1 VVRRFTLASIEAV
14 KKGLEK
20 VKLQFEDDEVQNA
33 CKGLNKRVQFIY
45 PDINFSYILKITDGK
60 ITEDKKSVFKKPD
73 VILSMTSDT
82 FLSIQNKEITG
93 RTALAQGKIKM
104 TGLASDL
111 MLLEKCLG

>member
-1 VVRRFTLASIEAV
+1 MASKEAV

-20 VKLQFEDDEVQNA
+20 VIARFEDHEVKNT
-33 CKGLNKRVQFIY
+33 CKGLSKSVQFVY
-45 PDINFSYILKITDGK
+45 PDISFSFILKITDGK
-60 ITEDKKSVFKKPD
+60 VTEVKKSIFNKPD

-111 MLLEKCLG
+111 MLLEICLG